1 MVSIKTATWIPHQI
15 PHTHQVLSQS
25 VVGASQQEAQLDE
38 DVDSKPLAAQQQDT
52 EATNKYEVVGTL
64 QDDKAQKPEW
74 VTEIVKVC
82 ISFSVLGKCELKI
95 STEKLHQ

>member
-1 MVSIKTATWIPHQI
+1 M
-15 PHTHQVLSQS
+15 
-25 VVGASQQEAQLDE
+25 VGASQQEAQLDE

-74 VTEIVKVC
+74 VTEIVKVW
-82 ISFSVLGKCELKI
+82 
-95 STEKLHQ
+95 